1 MNWQLIL
8 GDCLDKLQQ
17 MDDDAVDTVI
27 TSPPY
32 NMNLRIR
39 NGIYCS
45 RQIVKEF
52 STKYNDFAD
61 NLAME
66 EYFDKLA
73 ISSFS
78 FNVKL
83 NFLFLFWSI
92 IQKILTFS

>member
-39 NGIYCS
+39 NGIYC
-45 RQIVKEF
+45 
-52 STKYNDFAD
+52 
-61 NLAME
+61 
-66 EYFDKLA
+66 
-73 ISSFS
+73 
-78 FNVKL
+78 
-83 NFLFLFWSI
+83 
-92 IQKILTFS
+92 

>member
-1 MNWQLIL
+1 MAWKQIL
-8 GDCLDKLQQ
+8 GNCLDELQKIN
-17 MDDDAVDTVI
+17 DDYVDTVI

-39 NGIYCS
+39 NGNYCS

-66 EYFDKLA
+66 
-73 ISSFS
+73 
-78 FNVKL
+78 
-83 NFLFLFWSI
+83 
-92 IQKILTFS
+92 